1 MPSVLED
8 VVSEIDADEGLPMSQ
23 LLQGL
28 TEYMLSAYH
37 SSNSRTAAALCV
49 HALLK
54 SGFNRNLDC
63 PMKPLLVDVTKRI
76 IGSSNDLTDTK
87 NCLKYLSL
95 LVSCN
100 IIFTTQ

>member
-1 MPSVLED
+1 
-8 VVSEIDADEGLPMSQ
+8 
-23 LLQGL
+23 
-28 TEYMLSAYH
+28 
-37 SSNSRTAAALCV
+37 V

-87 NCLKYLSL
+87 NCLNYLSL

-100 IIFTTQ
+100 IIFTTQRKLLFALSTVLTPFVMFI